1 MTTHQ
6 ARTVGHMEPA
16 GKRRE
21 IAGPKTG
28 FTQSGAPESDWR
40 KRAACR
46 ADRLRARKLSPS
58 IFFPT
63 SVVAA
68 SDIADAER
76 AKAICVEEC
85 PVRAQ
90 CLRFADASGC
100 DDGIFGGLDAYERRA
115 AKRKALR
122 ARAAKSAGDAA

>member
-1 MTTHQ
+1 MTTQ
-6 ARTVGHMEPA
+6 RARTVGHMEPA

-21 IAGPKTG
+21 IAGPKPG
-28 FTQSGAPESDWR
+28 FTQSGAPDSDWR
-40 KRAACR
+40 KWAACR

-76 AKAICVEEC
+76 ARAICVEEC

-100 DDGIFGGLDAYERRA
+100 SDGIFGGLDGDERRA

-122 ARAAKSAGDAA
+122 ARAKSAGEDA